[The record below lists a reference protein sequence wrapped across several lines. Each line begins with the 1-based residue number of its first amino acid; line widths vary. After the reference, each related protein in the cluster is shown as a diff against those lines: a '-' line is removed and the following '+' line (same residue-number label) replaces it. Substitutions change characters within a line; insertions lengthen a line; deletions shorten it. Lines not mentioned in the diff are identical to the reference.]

1 MVQEEG
7 RRIRSHTAALINAV
21 LEEHAMR
28 NLRKAQA
35 MLRLAGKYHDVIE
48 MVAERALLYGN
59 VRYKSIK
66 AMLEKGMTDRPSI
79 VAAAPL
85 SEMGRRFLRSP
96 DSFKGV
102 AP

>member
-1 MVQEEG
+1 MHIEADFSGQH
-7 RRIRSHTAALINAV
+7 RRFERQLVYFPVLIQKK
-21 LEEHAMR
+21 LDTE
-28 NLRKAQA
+28 
-35 MLRLAGKYHDVIE
+35 KYHDIIE

-59 VRYKSIK
+59 VRYKAIK

-79 VAAAPL
+79 LTAPPL

-102 AP
+102 TP